1 MSESEMPKIP
11 IERPKIAKATL
22 LFFMIAAMSVSLL
35 KVVSF

>member
-1 MSESEMPKIP
+1 MPKIP